1 MNFHKKVTKNNYIR
15 EYITVLNGLLDLTPR
30 EIDTLSTLIKIDIA
44 WVPRRPSEI
53 KHLLSTDNR
62 RIAMKE
68 NNMNKSN
75 FAKIISKLQ
84 SMRLLITSADGG
96 VILNELL
103 KPEINGKN
111 KIEITFILD
120 LNDVVQQT
128 I

>member
-84 SMRLLITSADGG
+84 SMRLLITSAEGG

>member
-111 KIEITFILD
+111 KISIF
-120 LNDVVQQT
+120 
-128 I
+128 

>member
-30 EIDTLSTLIKIDIA
+30 EIDILSTLIKIDIA

-84 SMRLLITSADGG
+84 SMRLLITSAEGG

-103 KPEINGKN
+103 KPEVNSKN

-120 LNDVVQQT
+120 LNDVVQQA